1 MSTSSTPPGDSPAAW
16 SGRFSEPVSEIV
28 KRYTASFPFDYRLA
42 EFDIQGSLAHAAML
56 HHVGVLSKDD
66 LDAIRHGMAEL
77 LAEIRAGGFSWSLDR
92 EDVHLNIEA
101 ALTSRLSLSMVQ
113 SADRWSGIRLS

>member
-1 MSTSSTPPGDSPAAW
+1 MNTPSTPPEGAW

-28 KRYTASFPFDYRLA
+28 KRYTASIPFDYRLA

-66 LDAIRHGMAEL
+66 LDAIRRGMAEL
-77 LAEIRAGGFSWSLDR
+77 LEDIRADR
-92 EDVHLNIEA
+92 FE
-101 ALTSRLSLSMVQ
+101 
-113 SADRWSGIRLS
+113 